1 MPKQKKKSLSG
12 DNWLR
17 AFYQLCGL
25 EPERAE
31 IAIAMR
37 YEPSTASVNWA
48 KRAIRQ
54 KAKRTAIFA
63 KRREPSL

>member
-25 EPERAE
+25 DPERAE

-37 YEPSTASVNWA
+37 YEPSTVSVNWT
-48 KRAIRQ
+48 KRAARQ
-54 KAKRTAIFA
+54 KAKR
-63 KRREPSL
+63 RRNFRKA